1 MGKPSISSFQLSATV
16 RKRSCTVQCNKKNP
30 QGVSEPTQKGLI
42 VKTDEHRHNS
52 AGRQITPARTGFPEA
67 TRDCPNH
74 DLAAAQNQL

>member
-1 MGKPSISSFQLSATV
+1 M
-16 RKRSCTVQCNKKNP
+16 
-30 QGVSEPTQKGLI
+30 SEPMQKGLI